1 LIRDLLSVNVA
12 GKEIR
17 EKRKLLICGSC
28 VISEHK
34 DIFERYAE
42 GRVPLFVCMEKEH
55 MNMVA
60 LKVASM
66 AARVELDEVVVLTVD
81 GSPHCI
87 QLHMA
92 LEEVKRIV
100 GNLNVKHIV
109 IENGKDIEI
118 NPKCVKIARYLTK
131 IQKLIKQTL

>member
-17 EKRKLLICGSC
+17 DKRKLLICGSC
-28 VISEHK
+28 VVDEYK
-34 DIFERYAE
+34 DIFEKYVE
-42 GRVPLFVCMEKEH
+42 GRVPLIVCMEREH

-66 AARVELDEVVVLTVD
+66 AARVDLDEIVVLTVD

-92 LEEVKRIV
+92 IEEVKRIV
-100 GNLNVKHIV
+100 GNLNVRHV
-109 IENGKDIEI
+109 AIEDGKDIEVDS
-118 NPKCVKIARYLTK
+118 KCVKIARYLTK
-131 IQKLIKQTL
+131 IQKLIK